1 MMLYVQHTYSFFGF
15 RMEDKSIPP
24 LKDVGFVCPP
34 YLLAAKAID
43 TIYDLLLEQIVL
55 KYANVKSVVG

>member
-1 MMLYVQHTYSFFGF
+1 MLYVQHTYSFFGF

-34 YLLAAKAID
+34 YLPAAKALRFKPIESNNFITYFFD
-43 TIYDLLLEQIVL
+43 
-55 KYANVKSVVG
+55 